1 MALAHS
7 TGTPTAAEA
16 ERIVAAKVGPCMA
29 CLALAAAG
37 LLAPELVVIG
47 CDYNHAKSGNVRR
60 GHLYGYALCAWH
72 HRRHPLEGNTFAWMR
87 AIYGPSL
94 LDGSRVFHETYG
106 SDDELI
112 EQQTY
117 VIEQRRAA

>member
-1 MALAHS
+1 MGLAHS
-7 TGTPTAAEA
+7 TGTPTSAEA

-29 CLALAAAG
+29 C
-37 LLAPELVVIG
+37 LAPELVVIG

-60 GHLYGYALCAWH
+60 GHLFGYALCAWH

>member
-1 MALAHS
+1 MAMQHS
-7 TGTPTAAEA
+7 TGTPTAVEA
-16 ERIVAAKVGPCMA
+16 ERIEAAKVGPCMA
-29 CLALAAAG
+29 CLSLLLAG
-37 LLAPELVVIG
+37 LLDAGLVVYG

-60 GHLYGYALCAWH
+60 GHMFGYALCTWH
-72 HRRHPLEGNTFAWMR
+72 HRRHPIEGNSFATMR
-87 AIYGPSL
+87 EVYGPSL

-106 SDDELI
+106 TDDDLI